1 MHLVYRFVVA
11 NEGSEGF
18 ARYKGICTS
27 AHIRSCVGYVLCQV
41 IGYFLPIFCVQG
53 YQEGECITWSL
64 EFNFRDSFQ
73 IIYNTGLFVTLVVE
87 VAVVAAK

>member
-1 MHLVYRFVVA
+1 VGDFFRILDGFFVGCILLYRFVVA
-11 NEGSEGF
+11 NEGCEGF

-53 YQEGECITWSL
+53 YQEGECIYL
-64 EFNFRDSFQ
+64 ELGVQ
-73 IIYNTGLFVTLVVE
+73 L
-87 VAVVAAK
+87 